1 MSNIVD
7 ARNLNCPE
15 PVIMTKKAMDE
26 NPNADIITIVSEEV
40 ARENVSKLAVSQGY
54 QVEVEEKED
63 GIYLYL
69 KKSDVKQE
77 AKTEV
82 KCEAIPEQNKGD
94 VVILVTNQFF
104 GQGNEELGQ
113 LLMKNFLYTL
123 TQLGSSIKNLIF
135 MNSGVFLTCEGSPVL
150 EHLKA
155 LEDSG
160 VEVLSCGTCL
170 DFYQLK
176 EKLAVGSITNMY
188 SAMELLTDAAKS
200 ITL

>member
-7 ARNLNCPE
+7 ARNLSCPE
-15 PVIMTKKAMDE
+15 PVIMTKKAMDN
-26 NPNADIITIVSEEV
+26 NPDIDLITIVSEKV
-40 ARENVSKLAVSQGY
+40 AQENVTKLATSQGY

-69 KKSDVKQE
+69 KKSDAMVESAQD
-77 AKTEV
+77 
-82 KCEAIPEQNKGD
+82 D
-94 VVILVTNQFF
+94 VAILVTNQFF
-104 GQGNEELGQ
+104 GQGNEEIGQ

-123 TQLGSSIKNLIF
+123 TEVGSSIKNIIF
-135 MNSGVFLTCEGSPVL
+135 MNSGVYLTCEGSPAL

-160 VEVLSCGTCL
+160 VEILCCGTCL
-170 DFYQLK
+170 DFFK
-176 EKLAVGSITNMY
+176 IKDILAVGNITNMY
-188 SAMELLTDAAKS
+188 TAMEILTSASKN